1 MVGGLASWLTQLNFT
16 KSYIFC
22 ASKPNFDF
30 SCTEEASSTQYY
42 LKFCQSFCL
51 CPKEIPKFRVLP
63 AIFVL
68 IGPCLAIQLP
78 IFQDSVYL
86 CYEKRYRAEKQ
97 CDSFACLKNV
107 CNTEELHQLL
117 PHSPTESLS
126 SAAAYRKCIL
136 FLRVNHSDILCP
148 FASAKTTLFFNT
160 VLHTSSARSSFFSG
174 SFAPATRHG
183 TKKEFLTEENC
194 NLNAR

>member
-1 MVGGLASWLTQLNFT
+1 M
-16 KSYIFC
+16 
-22 ASKPNFDF
+22 
-30 SCTEEASSTQYY
+30 
-42 LKFCQSFCL
+42 
-51 CPKEIPKFRVLP
+51 
-63 AIFVL
+63 
-68 IGPCLAIQLP
+68 
-78 IFQDSVYL
+78 
-86 CYEKRYRAEKQ
+86 
-97 CDSFACLKNV
+97 

-194 NLNAR
+194 NLNARWRLCLIQTSIAWESIIRQSRICLLNRNWNVGWDGCPKLYGCATAKFGSSSNVTRIDSSLFETFDTSSKSSIN